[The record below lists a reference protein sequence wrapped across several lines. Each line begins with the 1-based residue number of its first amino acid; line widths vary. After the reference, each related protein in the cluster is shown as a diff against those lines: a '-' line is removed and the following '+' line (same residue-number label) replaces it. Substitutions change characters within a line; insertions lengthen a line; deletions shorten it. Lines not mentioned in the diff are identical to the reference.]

1 MIAHKNERV
10 FSRSHY
16 TDLLFVTNL
25 AGLFISGL
33 RIFLLLLEQM
43 SLHLKGKSF
52 VPFLK
57 LSEFFNSRLLP
68 YKISWICH

>member
-1 MIAHKNERV
+1 MIAHENERV
-10 FSRSHY
+10 LPCSHD

-25 AGLFISGL
+25 ARLFISGL
-33 RIFLLLLEQM
+33 RIFLLLLEHV

-57 LSEFFNSRLLP
+57 LGEFVDRRLLP
-68 YKISWICH
+68 Y